1 MIHDNAWQKKSHTQF
16 KNSTE
21 KESQKFLPSVLEILE
36 EVNTLNLLKPQTN

>member
-1 MIHDNAWQKKSHTQF
+1 MTMHGKKKSHTQF

-36 EVNTLNLLKPQTN
+36 VNTLNLLKPQTN

>member
-1 MIHDNAWQKKSHTQF
+1 MIHDNTWQKKSHTQF

-36 EVNTLNLLKPQTN
+36 VNTLNLLKPQTN